1 MPNELPRLSWPGRAP
16 LPPTDGPA
24 PQLMRQVAPSGLAV
38 DPTAAANRLYHG
50 DNLAVMDSLLAT
62 LTGGV
67 DLIYVDPP
75 FCSGDD
81 YVVAGPDG
89 EDIAFS
95 DRWQGGLS
103 TYVDWLAPRL
113 ERMRA
118 LLAPHG
124 SLYVHL
130 DPTASHY
137 IKVLLDEIFGRE
149 CFQREIIWRI
159 GWVSGYKTQVRNWVR
174 NHDVLLFYTRSA
186 SGFTFNRQTVPA
198 PAGYRR
204 RGGGEAPGRP
214 IEDVWNANEAER
226 ALSGADSLDSI
237 QIKSFSRE
245 KTGYRTQKNESLVRR
260 VVAAS
265 SNPGDLVADFFCGS
279 GTTAAAC
286 EQLGRRWLLCD
297 SGAAAIT
304 VTARRLQA
312 MPLRRPFEVWS
323 MEASADGD
331 IAPAAQTGGID
342 ADEVS

>member
-1 MPNELPRLSWPGRAP
+1 MATQPPRLSWPNRGSAP
-16 LPPTDGPA
+16 PADRNPPC
-24 PQLMRQVAPSGLAV
+24 LVRQVPRAGLDLDPGAP
-38 DPTAAANRLYHG
+38 ANRLYHG
-50 DNLAVMDSLLAT
+50 DNLAVMDALLPT
-62 LTGGV
+62 LAGGI

-81 YVVAGPDG
+81 YAVTGPEG
-89 EDIAFS
+89 EAIAFS
-95 DRWQGGLS
+95 DRWAGGLT

-124 SLYVHL
+124 ALYVHL

-159 GWVSGYKTQVRNWVR
+159 GWVSGYKTQVHNWVR
-174 NHDVLLFYTRSA
+174 NHDVILFYTRSA
-186 SGFTFNRQTVPA
+186 SGFTFHRQTVPA
-198 PAGYRR
+198 PAGHVR
-204 RGGGEAPGRP
+204 RGGGQAPERP
-214 IEDVWNANEAER
+214 VEDVWNANEAER

-245 KTGYRTQKNESLVRR
+245 KTGYRTQKNESLLRR

-286 EQLGRRWLLCD
+286 EQLGRRWLLTD
-297 SGAAAIT
+297 IGEAAIG
-304 VTARRLQA
+304 VTAQRLQA
-312 MPLRRPFEVWS
+312 LPLHRPFEIWTVGQAGVGDTGPTA
-323 MEASADGD
+323 EA
-331 IAPAAQTGGID
+331 GGSGTRAIP
-342 ADEVS
+342 